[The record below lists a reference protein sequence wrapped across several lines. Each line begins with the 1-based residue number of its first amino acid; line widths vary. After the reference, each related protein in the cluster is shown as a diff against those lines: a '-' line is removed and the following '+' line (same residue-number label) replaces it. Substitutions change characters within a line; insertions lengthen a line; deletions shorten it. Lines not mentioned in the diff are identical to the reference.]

1 MTRSRKMVQ
10 KVQPLWLSLSG
21 MIIHIVISSLTICCP
36 ERINGDDCSP
46 VTLTLAPLSLL
57 VSNEGGRMISKPQ
70 LLI

>member
-21 MIIHIVISSLTICCP
+21 MIIHIVISYLTICCP

-46 VTLTLAPLSLL
+46 VTLAPLSLL